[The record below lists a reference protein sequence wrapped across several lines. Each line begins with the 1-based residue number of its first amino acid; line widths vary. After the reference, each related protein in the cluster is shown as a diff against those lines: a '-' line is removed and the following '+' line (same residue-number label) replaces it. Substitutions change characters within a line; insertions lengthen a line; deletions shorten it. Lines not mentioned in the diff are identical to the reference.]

1 MAFASAL
8 SSVFPAAKARL
19 ARGAVLLAALALTG
33 CVGTTVFDDL
43 SSTQPTGSTFAVA
56 LFRDY
61 SYLARSFGS
70 TSEPLGEAFD
80 AANAISLTDED
91 NSVSGLANAYG
102 RKALEA
108 GKGEEVLPE
117 PAPDGDVDA
126 ENVRLELL
134 RDLDD
139 GRDKAP
145 EEAARAQ
152 ADYDCWVMNSRV
164 DSLATASAAC
174 RRSVTRSLARLE
186 RELNPTPTASTAAPA
201 EASAPPPAPPPAP
214 VAAAQSADFTVS
226 FDARS
231 AAITPEALATISQA
245 IAAARSGRQGHITV
259 VGHSDS
265 AENSRKLALRRA
277 EAVKNAL
284 VLQGA
289 RAEAVEAKAAG
300 KDEGASAD
308 RDAVITLV
316 P

>member
-19 ARGAVLLAALALTG
+19 ARGAALAAALALTG
-33 CVGTTVFDDL
+33 CIGNSVYDDL
-43 SSTQPTGSTFAVA
+43 NSTQPVGSVFAVA
-56 LFRDY
+56 LFKDY
-61 SYLARSFGS
+61 SYLARSFG
-70 TSEPLGEAFD
+70 TQSEPPGEAFD
-80 AANAISLTDED
+80 AEGAISLTDTD

-102 RKALEA
+102 QKALLA
-108 GKGEEVLPE
+108 AKGEEVLPE
-117 PAPDGDVDA
+117 PAPDGDADA

-145 EEAARAQ
+145 EDAARAQ
-152 ADYDCWVMNSRV
+152 ADYDCWVMNRRV
-164 DSLATASAAC
+164 DSLASAAASC
-174 RRSVTRSLARLE
+174 RRSVTRSLVRLE
-186 RELNPTPTASTAAPA
+186 RELNPTPTAAPT
-201 EASAPPPAPPPAP
+201 EAPVAPPPAP
-214 VAAAQSADFTVS
+214 VAAAQPAEFTVT
-226 FDARS
+226 FAARS
-231 AAITPEALATISQA
+231 AAIAPEALATISQA

-265 AENSRKLALRRA
+265 AENSQKLALRRA

-300 KDEGASAD
+300 KDETASAD
-308 RDAVITLV
+308 RNAVITLV